1 MKKVI
6 SLAIIS
12 LIGLLLGSG
21 ITFYGL
27 IIGDS
32 GRHSPDNCTKT
43 VRGEVTGYDYI
54 TAPNG
59 VEMSSPEL
67 SFEYKGN
74 SYVSHLAAYSSDWE
88 EFEVGSKYWL
98 RVNPNDLSEIR
109 PVDSLENIMG
119 TYKIEIVCAGTVICG
134 ISIVMVAITIMK
146 LLKYNRQC
154 KKTSEVETSV

>member
-43 VRGEVTGYDYI
+43 VRGEVAGYDYI
-54 TAPNG
+54 TA
-59 VEMSSPEL
+59 
-67 SFEYKGN
+67 
-74 SYVSHLAAYSSDWE
+74 
-88 EFEVGSKYWL
+88 
-98 RVNPNDLSEIR
+98 PNDLSEIR
-109 PVDSLENIMG
+109 PVDSFENIMA
-119 TYKIEIVCAGTVICG
+119 TESKHYTEIKKASG
-134 ISIVMVAITIMK
+134 
-146 LLKYNRQC
+146 KYASGC
-154 KKTSEVETSV
+154 LYLYHFPYLYVL